1 MSASGKFDSIVTLDT
16 VYVSAN
22 YAYVDIAASEFQK
35 ELILTN
41 ADASLPVYARDTSA
55 VTTTQVGTKISAGQI
70 AVFTTGAALRLTNPG
85 SATVAVIA
93 NRMLSTS

>member
-41 ADASLPVYARDTSA
+41 TDSSLPVYARDTTA
-55 VTTTQVGTKISAGQI
+55 VTTTQVGTKIAAGLVCSLQ
-70 AVFTTGAALRLTNPG
+70 TGAAVRLTNPG
-85 SATVAVIA
+85 ASTVAVIA
-93 NRMLSTS
+93 NRLLSTT